1 MLQKKKKKKK
11 KKMRGKEGPNKRTD
25 IRTDRAQKGSNSR
38 NFAAF

>member
-11 KKMRGKEGPNKRTD
+11 KKREGRPKQKNSQ
-25 IRTDRAQKGSNSR
+25 TDRAQKGSNSR